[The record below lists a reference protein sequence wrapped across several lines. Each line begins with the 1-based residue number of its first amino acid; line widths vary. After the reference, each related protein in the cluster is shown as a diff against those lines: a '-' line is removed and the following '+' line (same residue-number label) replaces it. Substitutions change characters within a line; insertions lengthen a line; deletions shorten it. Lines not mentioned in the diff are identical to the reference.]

1 MEIKMNE
8 TRTAIVNVLKD
19 AAAPMTLKEI
29 SAAVGFEVKS
39 GTTNAMLK
47 AGIIIK
53 AGVREIVCELCGHK
67 HKVAEYVIGTI
78 PAAATD
84 IPNKK

>member
-29 SAAVGFEVKS
+29 SAAVGFDVKS
-39 GTTNAMLK
+39 GTTNAMVK
-47 AGIIIK
+47 ANIILK
-53 AGVREIVCELCGHK
+53 AGVREIICELCGHK

-78 PAAATD
+78 PAASKE
-84 IPNKK
+84 N